1 MKLIMERWRKATNE
15 HTVLQE
21 QRAGGKE
28 LAVKMALKAQL
39 GGDRDGN
46 LDMQQLVNYYSK
58 KTNTEMLDAKK
69 NLIAALQ
76 RKRKAEPA
84 SARRSIDAQQLLRM
98 MSEEEVQ
105 AVLDKIR
112 TGMLTN
118 EQDISLDEDMS
129 QPGEQG
135 EQSAELVGGEQLVAD
150 LTGADMG
157 ELLQHLET
165 RKGERPAESQ
175 FVERAKEY
183 LAALDVDRQKAMAKH
198 QQATRNKNTI
208 EKIEYILQQHKEMM
222 RRQQM
227 QQKR

>member
-21 QRAGGKE
+21 QQDKQKE

-46 LDMQQLVNYYSK
+46 LDMPQLVNYYSK
-58 KTNTEMLDAKK
+58 KTNPEMLDAKK
-69 NLIAALQ
+69 NLLAALQ
-76 RKRKAEPA
+76 RKGAVAP
-84 SARRSIDAQQLLRM
+84 QTLQFMRM
-98 MSEEEVQ
+98 MSEEEEVQ

-112 TGMLTN
+112 TGMLTK
-118 EQDISLDEDMS
+118 EQDVSLDEDMS

-135 EQSAELVGGEQLVAD
+135 EQSAELPSGEQLVAD

-175 FVERAKEY
+175 FVERAKQY
-183 LAALDVDRQKAMAKH
+183 LASLSANMEQAKAKH
-198 QQATRNKNTI
+198 QKATKTMTARQ
-208 EKIEYILQQHKEMM
+208 KIDHIINATAS
-222 RRQQM
+222 
-227 QQKR
+227 